1 MEAILTSTAVVAIA
15 EIGDKT
21 QLLAI
26 VLAARFR
33 KPIPITL
40 GILCA
45 TLLNHAVAAGIGYLI
60 AEWVTGRIFQVV
72 LGLSFMAMAAWA
84 LVPDK
89 VEGASERSPRGIFL
103 TTLIAFFLVEI
114 GDKTQIATSLLAAQ
128 FHDITLVTIGTTAGM
143 MLANVPA
150 VFLGEV
156 VTKIVPLKYVRI
168 GAAIVFAAIGF
179 WVVLAA
185 LNIAYG
191 GFWQ

>member
-1 MEAILTSTAVVAIA
+1 MEAILTSIVVVAIA

-33 KPIPITL
+33 KPLPIIL
-40 GILCA
+40 GILAA
-45 TLLNHAVAAGIGYLI
+45 TLLNHAVAAALGYLI
-60 AEWVTGRIFQVV
+60 AQWVTGRTFQVV
-72 LGLSFMAMAAWA
+72 LGVAFIVMAAWA

-89 VEGASERSPRGIFL
+89 EQESAGKRSAGGIFL

-128 FHDITLVTIGTTAGM
+128 FHNIALVTIGTTVGM

-156 VTKIVPLKYVRI
+156 VTKVVPLQYVRI
-168 GAAIVFAAIGF
+168 AAALIFAAIGL
-179 WVVLAA
+179 WVVIAA
-185 LNIAYG
+185 VVTA
-191 GFWQ
+191 